1 MAGQRFVAGIIPERF
16 VEVDAARL
24 LLILARFAAPIDDQ
38 VRQLPCFPDHE
49 VARHFTPEY
58 YLQKLD
64 FLVRYPGYLAYEF
77 TELHRLDIEAA
88 RDGDGLMRL
97 IRMVLREREPE
108 LMTLPFRKFWRGA
121 YERLDDVEAWW
132 YARRLVYT
140 VLEPK
145 GGARP
150 QKHYFLTDLAE
161 TEARRLVGAVEYARW
176 YAQRVGLIYCFFGG
190 LSAAQVK
197 ELQYGHDAYR
207 QAQLNEAIPDLPP
220 EDIAVNFARVF
231 GESLGVDLD

>member
-1 MAGQRFVAGIIPERF
+1 MGAQRFIEGTIPERF

-24 LLILARFAAPIDDQ
+24 LLILDRFAAPVDERT
-38 VRQLPCFPDHE
+38 RQLPGFPDHE

-64 FLVRYPGYLAYEF
+64 FLVRYPGYLAYEL
-77 TELHRLDIEAA
+77 TELHRLGIEAA
-88 RDGDGLMRL
+88 CNRDDVMHL
-97 IRMVLREREPE
+97 IRTVLREREPD

-140 VLEPK
+140 SFEPK

-150 QKHYFLTDLAE
+150 QKHYFLTALAA
-161 TEARRLVGAVEYARW
+161 TEARRLIGSVHHARW
-176 YAQRVGLIYCFFGG
+176 YARRIDLIYRFFRDI
-190 LSAAQVK
+190 SAPRIK
-197 ELQYGHDAYR
+197 ELQYSHDAYR
-207 QAQLNEAIPDLPP
+207 QAQLNEVIPDLQPD
-220 EDIAVNFARVF
+220 EIASNFARVF
-231 GESLGVDLD
+231 GESLGVDLE